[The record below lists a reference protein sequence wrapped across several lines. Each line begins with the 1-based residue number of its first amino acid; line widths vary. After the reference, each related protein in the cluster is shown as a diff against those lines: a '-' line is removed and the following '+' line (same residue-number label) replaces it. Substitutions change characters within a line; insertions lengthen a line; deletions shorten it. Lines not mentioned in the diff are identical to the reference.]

1 MCVGELYWTP
11 PIIALSIKPRPEALS
26 LKVIDNDIDN
36 IYNSLF
42 WKLSIFSHSYIAT
55 CEYKL
60 QTPFI

>member
-42 WKLSIFSHSYIAT
+42 GSYLFLAIAT
-55 CEYKL
+55 
-60 QTPFI
+60 